1 MKDLVVRLPNEHAEM
16 LRLIADGINREFN
29 GRWTEETLAASFLKH
44 IIDDDLAANAGPH
57 LRLVK

>member
-1 MKDLVVRLPNEHAEM
+1 MKNLVVRLPNEHAEM

-44 IIDDDLAANAGPH
+44 VLEDDRTRHIPTCKARNS
-57 LRLVK
+57 